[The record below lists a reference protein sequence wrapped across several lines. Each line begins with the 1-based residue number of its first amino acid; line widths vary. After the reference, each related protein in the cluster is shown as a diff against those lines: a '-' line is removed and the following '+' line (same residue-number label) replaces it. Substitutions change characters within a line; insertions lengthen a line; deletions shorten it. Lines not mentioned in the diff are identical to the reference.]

1 MKTAVKIILA
11 IWLILSLFPIDAAFT
26 ARSILYSYR
35 AEIAALKQQQDANQ
49 RTIEYLTDQ
58 YFEMREGMK
67 RYYDYK
73 KYNW

>member
-1 MKTAVKIILA
+1 MKTAWRIVVGF
-11 IWLILSLFPIDAAFT
+11 WLILSLLAIDAAFT

-35 AEIAALKQQQDANQ
+35 AEIAYLKQQQEANQ